1 MKKEFRGKMKLRLTA
16 LKLSPYFSAST
27 GHSGQSS
34 TLKPHVLI
42 QSQTAMPKRIL
53 PKAFLFLPMNETI
66 PSLGYYFDKYLP
78 LHKKTFTIK
87 GERFLIHAEKTL
99 AIYPYKHWQTRVDIE
114 NLTTESA
121 YRFESMENEET
132 FCKFSDKL
140 EKMLSTARI

>member
-1 MKKEFRGKMKLRLTA
+1 MW
-16 LKLSPYFSAST
+16 
-27 GHSGQSS
+27 
-34 TLKPHVLI
+34 
-42 QSQTAMPKRIL
+42 QTKTFKTRAAQRIL

-87 GERFLIHAEKTL
+87 GERFRIHAEKTI

-114 NLTTESA
+114 NLTTASA
-121 YRFESMENEET
+121 YRFGSMENEET